1 MTATK
6 SEPRLELRL
15 KRVFEAPPD
24 RVFRA
29 WIEPEA
35 LRRWKA
41 PGDAEVVLAEVDL
54 QVGGRYR
61 IHMRGGDGTMYRL
74 TGEYREISPPLRLS
88 FTWHWETDP
97 AEKETLVTVDFRD
110 LGGRTEVTLVHGGF
124 TVEAERDGHGRGWDG
139 AFVKLAAF
147 F

>member
-1 MTATK
+1 MAIR

-15 KRVFEAPPD
+15 KRVFDAAPD

-29 WIEPEA
+29 FIEPEA

-41 PGDAEVVLAEVDL
+41 PGEAEVALVEVDL
-54 QVGGRYR
+54 RVGGRYR
-61 IHMRGGDGTMYRL
+61 IHMRGKDGTLYRL
-74 TGEYREISPPLRLS
+74 TGEYREISPPTRLS

-110 LGGRTEVTLVHGGF
+110 LGGRTEVSLVHGGF
-124 TVEAERDGHGRGWDG
+124 TDEAERDGHGRGWEG
-139 AFVKLAAF
+139 CFPKLAAIF
-147 F
+147 